1 MLKIWFVLF
10 PSFKTL
16 SEIDLLNCY
25 LWIDITFPGVKVE
38 SYMYLD
44 LLDDW
49 ILKIRNELVRYYK
62 TNQNQQACAM
72 QMEMYFASDAGCGL

>member
-1 MLKIWFVLF
+1 MLKNWFVLF
-10 PSFKTL
+10 PSVKTL
-16 SEIDLLNCY
+16 SEIDLQNCY

-49 ILKIRNELVRYYK
+49 ILKYWNLRNEL
-62 TNQNQQACAM
+62 M
-72 QMEMYFASDAGCGL
+72 QMEMYFATFAFDAGCGL